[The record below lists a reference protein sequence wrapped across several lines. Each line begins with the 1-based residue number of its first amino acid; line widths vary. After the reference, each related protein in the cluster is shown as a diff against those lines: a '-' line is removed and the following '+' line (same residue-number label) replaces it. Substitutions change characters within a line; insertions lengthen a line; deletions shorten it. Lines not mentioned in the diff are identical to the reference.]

1 LRLELRETELST
13 FSQEISRKERFWRCL
28 AMNQKNNLIIG
39 LIIAGV
45 VVMSAN
51 VDADPRDF
59 VEGLPNIGIML
70 QEITEVDSSLFV
82 TAFWSMLET
91 IEMAFIGTVV
101 GVAIALPLSLLAA
114 RNLNN
119 KFVYVPIRAL
129 LAAIRTFPSI
139 LWAILFVIIVGL
151 GPFAGVLAIIM
162 YTVGFIAK
170 LQYEAIEAIDADPMD
185 AVGAIGVSKLQLIRF
200 VVLPESASHLLS
212 QILYIFD
219 YNIRQTSIL
228 GLVGAGGIGFYIINY
243 IKFFEY
249 GKAAV
254 FMLVVLATVLIIEL
268 VSVRIR
274 DKYIVKSQRG
284 MQVKA

>member
-1 LRLELRETELST
+1 MSCSGEVVEKEPELIQIRPSIVKQL
-13 FSQEISRKERFWRCL
+13 KK
-28 AMNQKNNLIIG
+28 AKY
-39 LIIAGV
+39 
-45 VVMSAN
+45 
-51 VDADPRDF
+51 
-59 VEGLPNIGIML
+59 
-70 QEITEVDSSLFV
+70 
-82 TAFWSMLET
+82 
-91 IEMAFIGTVV
+91 
-101 GVAIALPLSLLAA
+101 GVADHSTVGLCHWTKKSFRGEGTCYKHKFYGISTHSCMEFSPAGMYCESLLAA

-119 KFVYVPIRAL
+119 KFVYVPVRAL

-254 FMLVVLATVLIIEL
+254 FMLVVLATVLIIEW
-268 VSVRIR
+268 VSVRVR

-284 MQVKA
+284 MQVKS